1 MPSKNKRLKKYGKKL
16 IESAIFLG
24 PAPKIGPRTK
34 KTINSVKDFIAEYGM
49 ASKASRIG
57 KQSSKTKR
65 RVKKTDTMYTKGG
78 PGQTK
83 RKDITPAT
91 QYKRGGIF
99 GRKKY
104 TNIASSMGENSK
116 VVVTDRKLKEKGTR
130 GKIKHKYDRFGN
142 LKKTVRTKGLK
153 RVVIKPKRDSRKTM
167 ANTFRNIIDNQ
178 RTSRFSKGGIIQH
191 D

>member
-1 MPSKNKRLKKYGKKL
+1 VSDWWKGSEIK
-16 IESAIFLG
+16 
-24 PAPKIGPRTK
+24 
-34 KTINSVKDFIAEYGM
+34 
-49 ASKASRIG
+49 
-57 KQSSKTKR
+57 
-65 RVKKTDTMYTKGG
+65 TMYKN
-78 PGQTK
+78 
-83 RKDITPAT
+83 
-91 QYKRGGIF
+91 GGIL
-99 GRKKY
+99 GREKY
-104 TNIASSMGENSK
+104 RDIASSMGENSK

-167 ANTFRNIIDNQ
+167 TNKFRNIIDNQ